1 MSVIP
6 GAISFDNIK
15 EQPKEPQVTKRKVTN
30 EVPKQGSDFFIKGE
44 DRMQELE
51 SMEYEIGGFTEP
63 KKAVQTAPAPAP
75 IQAEPAKPAKKKRVP
90 SQKQLEHL
98 ARMREKKA
106 AMKKAAPAP
115 APAPAPVK
123 VVKSDDEKAAKRAR
137 KRAEMKQYFEELYG
151 EKEKIRQTEKQKRRA
166 QKQEIYQKMIATGQI
181 SIGKSAPAPAPAPAP
196 VPVVPLGRKRVRW
209 NGGML
214 ETYYE

>member
-75 IQAEPAKPAKKKRVP
+75 IQAEPQPVKKKRKL
-90 SQKQLEHL
+90 SQKQL
-98 ARMREKKA
+98 
-106 AMKKAAPAP
+106 
-115 APAPAPVK
+115 
-123 VVKSDDEKAAKRAR
+123 D
-137 KRAEMKQYFEELYG
+137 Q
-151 EKEKIRQTEKQKRRA
+151 
-166 QKQEIYQKMIATGQI
+166 
-181 SIGKSAPAPAPAPAP
+181 
-196 VPVVPLGRKRVRW
+196 
-209 NGGML
+209 
-214 ETYYE
+214 

>member
-15 EQPKEPQVTKRKVTN
+15 EQPKEPKVTKRKVTN
-30 EVPKQGSDFFIKGE
+30 EVPKQGTDFFIKGE

-63 KKAVQTAPAPAP
+63 PKAVQTAPVPAP
-75 IQAEPAKPAKKKRVP
+75 IQAEPVKPAKKKRVP

-106 AMKKAAPAP
+106 RLKAAKPAP
-115 APAPAPVK
+115 APAPMKAAK
-123 VVKSDDEKAAKRAR
+123 TDDEKAAKRAR
-137 KRAEMKQYFEELYG
+137 KKQEMKEYFNELYG
-151 EKEKIRQTEKQKRRA
+151 EKEKVRQTEKQKRRA

-181 SIGKSAPAPAPAPAP
+181 SIGTVSYTHLTLPTIYS
-196 VPVVPLGRKRVRW
+196 V
-209 NGGML
+209 
-214 ETYYE
+214 